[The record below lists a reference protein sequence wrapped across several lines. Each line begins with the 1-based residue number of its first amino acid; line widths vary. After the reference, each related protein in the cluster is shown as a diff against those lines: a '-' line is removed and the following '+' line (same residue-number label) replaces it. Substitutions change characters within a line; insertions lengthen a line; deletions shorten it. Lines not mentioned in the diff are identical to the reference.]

1 MHHTYNFFKAGEI
14 LFQCVVYLVKQDKIR
29 HSLCLGRKLKT
40 KVTSFYKTVKGDGAD
55 AAFWGCVTVGGES
68 GTRNMAGNVWSTEN
82 K

>member
-1 MHHTYNFFKAGEI
+1 MK
-14 LFQCVVYLVKQDKIR
+14 KDKIR

-82 K
+82 KWVYSQTYVNSLKAIIPFRQ